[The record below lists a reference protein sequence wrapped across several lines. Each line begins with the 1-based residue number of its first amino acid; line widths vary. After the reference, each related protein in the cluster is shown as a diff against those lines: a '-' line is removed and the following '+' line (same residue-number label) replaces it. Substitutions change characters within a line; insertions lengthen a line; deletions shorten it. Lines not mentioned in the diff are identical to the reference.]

1 MNCLKMNLCVCLRK
15 VGVGLGQEGVVCVRV
30 GETIWDTLKEG
41 KIEKRGGGTKI
52 LQRGGG
58 NLGQG
63 RCALKLVSAI
73 FYQIFIFHQMIA
85 LQKL

>member
-1 MNCLKMNLCVCLRK
+1 MCQIRAGGGCLHESGGNY
-15 VGVGLGQEGVVCVRV
+15 LGY
-30 GETIWDTLKEG
+30 LKRN

-58 NLGQG
+58 SLGQG
-63 RCALKLVSAI
+63 VCALKLVSAI